1 MSTTQDRIR
10 ISVEDPQGLLKGPW
24 ATMSD
29 SGVEWEVAKGREEA
43 GGEDVVTTGKRTRGQ
58 ITVSRKY
65 VADRD
70 ASIEDAISNGA
81 LEGVKVSI
89 TKIFLD
95 GAYNPIPGKRIT
107 KSGLVLSQM
116 TPPESDADS
125 AERAM
130 MQLTFEAP

>member
-10 ISVEDPQGLLKGPW
+10 IAVEDPQGLLKGPW

-29 SGVEWEVAKGREEA
+29 SGVEWEVSKGREEA

-58 ITVSRKY
+58 ITITRKY

-70 ASIEDAISNGA
+70 VYIEDQINAGA
-81 LEGVKVSI
+81 LEGVQVTI

-95 GAYNPIPGKRIT
+95 GAYNPIPGKRLKKAGCI
-107 KSGLVLSQM
+107 LSQM

-130 MQLTFEAP
+130 LQLTFEAP